1 MPSNKRKKRGKL
13 EFTGRSTS
21 QITNRT
27 RAPRYAQIQQRR
39 AKALDLHLQGF
50 PYRII
55 GTKLHADP
63 AMHNPNDENDPYC
76 NGFPGGYGWRNLALG
91 KPSVDGIS
99 LQNQVGQ
106 DIELGLRHSK
116 LAFEVA
122 RSEALVLMWER
133 LNMGAAALYPKVLEG
148 NPRAQEVWLRNMEMQ
163 ADLIGAKM
171 PDQINHHVT
180 VEGTI
185 GIQPSYSPQF
195 AAEMF
200 EALASVPGALPAGS
214 ANPFQHDADPAD
226 DDIVVDAEIVEEPVA
241 VPTS

>member
-63 AMHNPNDENDPYC
+63 AMHNPNDENDPYR

-106 DIELGLRHSK
+106 DIELGLRHSN

-163 ADLIGAKM
+163 ADLIGAKT

-180 VEGTI
+180 VEAIMGKQPVFTPEFTAEMHEAFKLM
-185 GIQPSYSPQF
+185 GAIQPPD
-195 AAEMF
+195 ETP
-200 EALASVPGALPAGS
+200 ALGS
-214 ANPFQHDADPAD
+214 GSD
-226 DDIVVDAEIVEEPVA
+226 DEPVDAEIVVEGVVVDA
-241 VPTS
+241 QA